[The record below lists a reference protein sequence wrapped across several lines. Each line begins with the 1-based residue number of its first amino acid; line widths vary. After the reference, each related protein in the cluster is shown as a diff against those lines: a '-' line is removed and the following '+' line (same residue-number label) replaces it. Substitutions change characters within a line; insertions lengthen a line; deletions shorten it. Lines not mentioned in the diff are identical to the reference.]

1 MHVNAAR
8 LTLKGLARSKAIRF
22 RDDVERLR
30 GHTNLTPEWI
40 YNRMKKLLLPGNYIA
55 CEACGMS
62 TTWDG
67 VTIDHKVPRTAHKHY
82 KGNIHG
88 VENLQLICPT
98 CNSGKGQKLLHEYL
112 KDLEDRNEQILQLR
126 KTATKRDI
134 IAPLFPQVGLGTRIF
149 GGDNM
154 AERLEDRGGPKSPRK
169 RIHRARKRHRI
180 RRS

>member
-8 LTLKGLARSKAIRF
+8 LTLKGLARSKAVRF
-22 RDDVERLR
+22 RDEVERMR

-62 TTWDG
+62 TTWEG
-67 VTIDHKVPRTAHKHY
+67 VTIDHKVPRTAYKHY

-98 CNSGKGQKLLHEYL
+98 CNSGKGQKLQHEYL
-112 KDLEDRNEQILQLR
+112 KDLEERNEQILQLR
-126 KTATKRDI
+126 KSASKREI
-134 IAPLFPQVGLGTRIF
+134 IAPLFPQVGLGSRIF
-149 GGDNM
+149 GSDNLM
-154 AERLEDRGGPKSPRK
+154 ERLETKGMPRTPRK
-169 RIHRARKRHRI
+169 RVRAHRRSRRI
-180 RRS
+180 RTT